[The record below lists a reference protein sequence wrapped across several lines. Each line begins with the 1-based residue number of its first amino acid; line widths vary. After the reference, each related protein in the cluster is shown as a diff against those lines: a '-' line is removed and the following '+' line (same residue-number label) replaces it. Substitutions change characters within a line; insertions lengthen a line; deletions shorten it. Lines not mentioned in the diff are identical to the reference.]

1 MNFLLGT
8 AEDGSGSAALT
19 SKRLPDR
26 IPRRVRNLIAASA
39 VGAVVAFGA
48 AQIFFR
54 QPSRVAWQNPVEES
68 APFTYATPSTIPT
81 PIVSGSPGGATPL
94 KGTTREYAVEVSD
107 LLGLPPDIQPGEV
120 MEIWVAW
127 DPAVA
132 RGPQI
137 QRLLKVV
144 TLERFVEPV
153 TMDGPRVAVLSV
165 PRERIGDLMYGD
177 IFGSLT
183 VTLESD

>member
-1 MNFLLGT
+1 M
-8 AEDGSGSAALT
+8 
-19 SKRLPDR
+19 
-26 IPRRVRNLIAASA
+26 
-39 VGAVVAFGA
+39 GA

-54 QPSRVAWQNPVEES
+54 QPAKVAWQDPAEGS
-68 APFTYATPSTIPT
+68 ALTYASPSTTPT
-81 PIVSGSPGGATPL
+81 PTVSGSPIASPPKGA
-94 KGTTREYAVEVSD
+94 TREYAVELSS
-107 LLGLPPDIQPGEV
+107 LLGLPPDVQPGQV
-120 MEIWVAW
+120 LEIWVAW

-132 RGPQI
+132 KGPQI

-165 PRERIGDLMYGD
+165 PRDRIGDLMYGD

-183 VTLESD
+183 VTLGSD

>member
-1 MNFLLGT
+1 M
-8 AEDGSGSAALT
+8 
-19 SKRLPDR
+19 
-26 IPRRVRNLIAASA
+26 A
-39 VGAVVAFGA
+39 VGA

-54 QPSRVAWQNPVEES
+54 QPTKVGWNES
-68 APFTYATPSTIPT
+68 TEAVPYTSSSAIPT
-81 PIVSGSPGGATPL
+81 PLVTAAATPPPP
-94 KGTTREYAVEVSD
+94 KETTREYAVAVSD
-107 LLGLPPDIQPGEV
+107 LLGVPPDVQPGEV

-132 RGPQI
+132 KGPQI

-177 IFGSLT
+177 MFGTLT
-183 VTLESD
+183 VTLESS

>member
-1 MNFLLGT
+1 MKFLSGI
-8 AEDGSGSAALT
+8 AEDGSGNAALT
-19 SKRLPDR
+19 STRLPDR
-26 IPRRVRNLIAASA
+26 IPRRVRNLIVASA
-39 VGAVVAFGA
+39 VGALVAFGA

-54 QPSRVAWQNPVEES
+54 QPSRVGWQDPAEAS

-81 PIVSGSPGGATPL
+81 PVVSGPPSGTTPPE
-94 KGTTREYAVEVSD
+94 GTTREYAVEVSD
-107 LLGLPPDIQPGEV
+107 LLGLPPDIPPGKV

-132 RGPQI
+132 KGPQI
-137 QRLLKVV
+137 QRLLKTV

-177 IFGSLT
+177 LFGSLA
-183 VTLESD
+183 VTLGSD

>member
-1 MNFLLGT
+1 MKFLSGI
-8 AEDGSGSAALT
+8 AEDGSGNAALT
-19 SKRLPDR
+19 STRLPDR
-26 IPRRVRNLIAASA
+26 IPRRVRNLIVASA
-39 VGAVVAFGA
+39 VGALVAFGA

-54 QPSRVAWQNPVEES
+54 QPSRVAWQDSAEES

-81 PIVSGSPGGATPL
+81 PIVSGSHTPAPSR
-94 KGTTREYAVEVSD
+94 GTTREYAVEVAD
-107 LLGLPPDIQPGEV
+107 LLGLPPDVHPGEV

-127 DPAVA
+127 NPTVA
-132 RGPQI
+132 KGPQI
-137 QRLLKVV
+137 QRLLKAV

-177 IFGSLT
+177 MFGSLT
-183 VTLESD
+183 VTLEST

>member
-1 MNFLLGT
+1 MNFLLG
-8 AEDGSGSAALT
+8 AADDGSGSAARS

-26 IPRRVRNLIAASA
+26 IPRRVRNLIIASA
-39 VGAVVAFGA
+39 VGALVAVGA

-54 QPSRVAWQNPVEES
+54 QPAKVGWNESTEVS
-68 APFTYATPSTIPT
+68 APLSYVSPSVIPT
-81 PIVSGSPGGATPL
+81 PIVSASPTAPPS
-94 KGTTREYAVEVSD
+94 GTMREYAVDVSD
-107 LLGLPPDIQPGEV
+107 LLGLPPDVQSGQV
-120 MEIWVAW
+120 LEIWVAW

-132 RGPQI
+132 KGPHI

-144 TLERFVEPV
+144 TLEQFMEPV

-177 IFGSLT
+177 MFGSLT
-183 VTLESD
+183 VTLESS

>member
-1 MNFLLGT
+1 MSFLLGT

-26 IPRRVRNLIAASA
+26 IPRRVRNLIVASA
-39 VGAVVAFGA
+39 VGAIVAVGV

-54 QPSRVAWQNPVEES
+54 QPTKVGWSDPAEAP
-68 APFTYATPSTIPT
+68 APFTHASASAIPT
-81 PIVSGSPGGATPL
+81 PITSGSPTPPPPT
-94 KGTTREYAVEVSD
+94 GTTREYAVDVSD
-107 LLGLPPDIQPGEV
+107 LLGLPPDVQPGQV

-127 DPAVA
+127 DPAVTK
-132 RGPQI
+132 GPQI

-144 TLERFVEPV
+144 TLQRFVEPV

-177 IFGSLT
+177 MFGSLT
-183 VTLESD
+183 VTLEST